1 MAAFGDAEQPQAVR
15 AMGRIILQL
24 ATGFAAVV
32 LIVAGIAGAVLGV
45 ELIHGRNGGLVD
57 SYFRYLSA
65 MSAAMGVMFA
75 MAIPHIETHR
85 ERIGTL
91 SFLIFIGGLAHLYTL
106 TLRPAPTVGSLFML
120 FMELVFVPLIWL
132 GLRGLTHHV
141 EQRP

>member
-1 MAAFGDAEQPQAVR
+1 VAAFGGGTRMVR
-15 AMGRIILQL
+15 AMGRIILQV
-24 ATGFAAVV
+24 ATGFAALV

-75 MAIPHIETHR
+75 MAIARIETHR

-91 SFLIFIGGLAHLYTL
+91 SFLIFIGGLAHLYAL
-106 TLRPAPTVGSLFML
+106 ALRPAPTVGGLFML
-120 FMELVFVPLIWL
+120 FMELVFVPSIWL
-132 GLRGLTHHV
+132 GLRRLTHHAA
-141 EQRP
+141 QRP